1 MPRYA
6 IWHHGTW
13 SPLLPPGSKPLPEP
27 MLTDHQESL
36 VAFTWGHFDK
46 KCSTSIGY
54 MSFKITILR
63 SLLHLLRASEL
74 SVKILKFFL
83 LLKYWCCH
91 CILQLLYAWPS
102 RRSIVSSDDKIAIY
116 FLKTAQVAGSTSQ
129 PRVSRCHQFQV
140 WMPYHSELLYWLM
153 VATDIDDGWG
163 WGEVTGITWRDQT
176 CSLDYWEKFML
187 KSMLFNKYFSNM
199 ASDWLAGAAS
209 QSEARFEIFC

>member
-1 MPRYA
+1 MASWNLITIVATRQQA
-6 IWHHGTW
+6 ITWTHVKW
-13 SPLLPPGSKPLPEP
+13 SPRESCCIHLRSFWQE
-27 MLTDHQESL
+27 MLDIYLWYEFQNYY
-36 VAFTWGHFDK
+36 
-46 KCSTSIGY
+46 I
-54 MSFKITILR
+54 KITA
-63 SLLHLLRASEL
+63 ASPKGQQ
-74 SVKILKFFL
+74 VKCQNTEFFF

-102 RRSIVSSDDKIAIY
+102 RRSTVSSDDKIAIY